1 MKGVH
6 KNNTRRTNSVIT
18 FNDIEVQIPL
28 IHVIESDDL
37 YLETQEDVFWFDL
50 LRDLDWLSLRS
61 VAACYYEALW
71 QFNEQQAEARAER
84 SAAAAMAN
92 PETAEEATRR
102 LLFERPTLC
111 EDAPILHKLEPP
123 EPPSIHVDPAM
134 LRPGRTPLRF
144 AGRAPKCF
152 FAMLKAFMGVAVCG
166 MPPEPQHVR
175 QKLIDNP
182 SFARTCGFTL
192 PDPKRGYRQSDIPSL
207 RKLEQF
213 DQIMSDNGLWG
224 KAAVKQVAKN
234 LKEGFIKMESTL
246 VHDTTHYHA
255 FSSMQ
260 VVDLPEDEQKPVSND
275 VKPDEAKR
283 DASNPTTTKQQK
295 KGQQQRNKKQKKRK
309 SQPKTTKSCKCLDRA
324 NCPHPWINAD
334 EGAGTVVKSTGK
346 MYWGHKASTISLA
359 GQEVLL
365 DAVAMTDAASHDSQ
379 SLEGHVARVFELYPD
394 LKPAITRILDDG
406 AADDQALKDSFQV
419 KWKIELLA
427 PINPRR
433 RGPITQ
439 DLPRGIDHLTPI
451 GLPVCQ
457 QGYPFEFVT
466 CRHDTQKYVFQA
478 PCGEDGLPVCWEC
491 SKRQECYRGNAGS
504 RRVTLG
510 FDRLP
515 WLDPS
520 FPQVSK
526 RFAKIM
532 SRRTVIERLHKLMK
546 YDFGDDRLS
555 KRGTKAFQAR
565 LDKTL
570 LAMHLALTHG

>member
-1 MKGVH
+1 L
-6 KNNTRRTNSVIT
+6 IT
-18 FNDIEVQIPL
+18 YYDIDVQIPL
-28 IHVIESDDL
+28 IHFVESDDV
-37 YLETQEDVFWFDL
+37 YLEAQKDVFWFDL
-50 LRDLDWLSLRS
+50 LRDLDWLSLRP
-61 VAACYYEALW
+61 VAALYYEALW
-71 QFNEQQAEARAER
+71 QFNVQQAEARAER
-84 SAAAAMAN
+84 LAAVAAAN
-92 PETAEEATRR
+92 PETIEEATCR

-111 EDAPILHKLEPP
+111 EDAPILHELEPP

-166 MPPEPQHVR
+166 TPPEPQFVR

-192 PDPKRGYRQSDIPSL
+192 PDPRRGYRQSDIPSL

-224 KAAVKQVAKN
+224 DAAVGQVAKN
-234 LKEGFIKMESTL
+234 LEEGSIKMESTL

-260 VVDLPEDEQKPVSND
+260 VVDLPEDEQKPLSDD
-275 VKPDEAKR
+275 VKPDETKEGAG
-283 DASNPTTTKQQK
+283 NPSTTKQQK
-295 KGQQQRNKKQKKRK
+295 KGQPQRNKKQKKRK
-309 SQPKTTKSCKCLDRA
+309 SHPKTTKTCKCPDRA
-324 NCPHPWINAD
+324 NCPHPWVSAD

-346 MYWGHKASTISLA
+346 MYWGHKASTISFS

-379 SLEGHVARVFELYPD
+379 SLLGHVARVFELHPD
-394 LKPAITRILDDG
+394 LEPAIKRVLDDG
-406 AADDQALKDSFQV
+406 AADDQALKDSFQT

-433 RGPITQ
+433 RGPITK

-451 GLPVCQ
+451 GIPVCQ

-478 PCGEDGLPVCWEC
+478 PCGEGGIPVCWQC
-491 SKRQECYRGNAGS
+491 PKRQECYRGNVGS
-504 RRVTLG
+504 RRVTVD

-515 WLDPS
+515 WLDPN

-532 SRRTVIERLHKLMK
+532 ARRTVIERLHKLMK

-555 KRGTKAFQAR
+555 KRGTNTFQAR

-570 LAMHLALTHG
+570 LAMHLALAHGGRSFRP